1 MTVLIPSFILSELRA
16 AFMIGFIV
24 FLPFV
29 IIDLVVA
36 STLTSVGLITLP
48 TPVIALPFKLLLFV
62 MVDGWRLL
70 TESLL
75 ATFQ

>member
-1 MTVLIPSFILSELRA
+1 MTVLIPSFVLSELRA

-36 STLTSVGLITLP
+36 STLASVGLIALP

-62 MVDGWRLL
+62 MVDGWKLL

-75 ATFQ
+75 ATF